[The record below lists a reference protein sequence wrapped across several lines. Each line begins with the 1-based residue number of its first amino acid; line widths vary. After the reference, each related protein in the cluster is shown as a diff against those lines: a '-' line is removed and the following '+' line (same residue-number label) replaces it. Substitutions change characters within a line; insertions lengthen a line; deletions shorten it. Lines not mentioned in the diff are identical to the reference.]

1 MPEAGERETWGNHLE
16 FFLSSLGLAVG
27 LGNVWRF
34 PYIAYTNGG
43 GSFLIPYLFML
54 VFVGMPAFFLEQS
67 IGQYAR
73 VGANKVRTGNLHL

>member
-1 MPEAGERETWGNHLE
+1 MSKEEEKRESWGNHCD

-43 GSFLIPYLFML
+43 GSFLIPYIFML
-54 VFVGMPAFFLEQS
+54 FLAGFPLLFVEQS
-67 IGQYAR
+67 IGQYAK
-73 VGANKVRTGNLHL
+73 VGANKVRI